1 MKNITVEAE
10 HGELILKNKAGDHV
24 IIPAEKRALV
34 SLRMA
39 QGCHSCIDEIV
50 NSLPVAKK
58 YAEMGSLYPEDD
70 ETKKVVA
77 PKVAA
82 PFILPTRQ
90 DSADVYESSRAAR
103 EWYENQKNNRN
114 RNMYAPDPSRKESIA
129 ALPARLAQ
137 GAAGVEGKQG
147 RNFTTTVIEN
157 GKRSNRV
164 VNPLD
169 YQYPVEGRPGM
180 MMSREINNNILNLDA
195 PATMYHSG
203 ITPDQVN
210 VYKETIDRA
219 PDIVQLAGYSDKIRP
234 REVVQQE
241 IIPPPVVTR
250 QDSIP
255 LRPAVISPKPRPTD
269 EEIRRTKKQHAVT
282 GRVSFGTSDNRP
294 TNQPGVAGRG
304 QYQNALNGQG
314 AVGTAWQKFK
324 SLF

>member
-70 ETKKVVA
+70 VPK
-77 PKVAA
+77 KVAA
-82 PFILPTRQ
+82 PFVLPTRQ

-103 EWYENQKNNRN
+103 EWYENQKNDRN
-114 RNMYAPDPSRKESIA
+114 RNMYAPDPTRKESVA

-137 GAAGVEGKQG
+137 GNAGIEGKQG

-157 GKRSNRV
+157 GKRSSRV

-234 REVVQQE
+234 REVAQQE
-241 IIPPPVVTR
+241 IIPPPPVVTS
-250 QDSIP
+250 QDTLTP
-255 LRPAVISPKPRPTD
+255 KPVISPRPRPTD
-269 EEIRRTKKQHAVT
+269 AEIRRTKQLHAVT
-282 GRVSFGTSDNRP
+282 GRVPFGTWNNRA
-294 TNQPGVAGRG
+294 TNQPGAGGRG
-304 QYQNALNGQG
+304 QMRNTLNGQG
-314 AVGTAWQKFK
+314 AIGTAWQNFK

>member
-70 ETKKVVA
+70 VPKKGVVA
-77 PKVAA
+77 PKVASPLVAA
-82 PFILPTRQ
+82 PFPRPTTQ
-90 DSADVYESSRAAR
+90 DSSDVWASSNATRD
-103 EWYENQKNNRN
+103 WYENQQNDRG
-114 RNMYAPDPSRKESIA
+114 RDMYAADPTRHEA
-129 ALPARLAQ
+129 TATLGTRLAQ
-137 GAAGVEGKQG
+137 GNAGMINKQN
-147 RNFTTTVIEN
+147 RNYTTTVIEN
-157 GKRSNRV
+157 GKHSTRV
-164 VNPLD
+164 INPLD
-169 YQYPVEGRPGM
+169 YQWEDPNRPGIYY
-180 MMSREINNNILNLDA
+180 SREINNNILNLDA
-195 PATMYHSG
+195 PATMYHRG
-203 ITPDQVN
+203 INPDAVN
-210 VYKETIDRA
+210 VFKETTKGA
-219 PDIVQLAGYSDKIRP
+219 PDIVQIAGYSDLINPKRVKPERVITP
-234 REVVQQE
+234 R
-241 IIPPPVVTR
+241 
-250 QDSIP
+250 
-255 LRPAVISPKPRPTD
+255 PRPTD